1 LPSDGNAKIF
11 NTLNSTLLH
20 FAAENPSMREIVK
33 RRVKIMEANPE
44 QFLEGVCAPTLSLV
58 FVIRPTK
65 LLDAQICGVTG
76 SNKNGWG

>member
-1 LPSDGNAKIF
+1 
-11 NTLNSTLLH
+11 
-20 FAAENPSMREIVK
+20 MREIVK